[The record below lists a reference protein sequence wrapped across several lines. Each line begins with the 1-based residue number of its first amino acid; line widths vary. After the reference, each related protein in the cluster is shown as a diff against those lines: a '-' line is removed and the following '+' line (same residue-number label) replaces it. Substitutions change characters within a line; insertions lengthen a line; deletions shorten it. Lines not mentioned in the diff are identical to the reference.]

1 MLWEKH
7 CAKRSVISL
16 TADTPHAK
24 DAALKASLEAAGVK
38 FTNGKRYFLVLL
50 KRREI
55 RCVGHHVTPL
65 VCCQ

>member
-7 CAKRSVISL
+7 CAKRSVIRL